1 MPTATQF
8 AHSITLDHIVLR
20 KEEDSAR
27 RRERFSCVVLDIF
40 TRWLQS
46 YAAESKDAESTRMSL
61 ERFLGP
67 QVEPQHIYSDNAP
80 EIIKAVE
87 DKGWSGRHDTS
98 TPNRPATNG
107 IAEHAV
113 RQCKEGTSAVLLQ
126 GGFQPTWWADAMSYY
141 TFVHNIA
148 DKLSDGKTPYEKRFG
163 VKFSGP
169 LYPFGCEITYKP
181 SSPVVKQQMHP
192 LGSKVLRGVF
202 LGYKQRMG
210 GRLEWRSLRRR
221 LGGLREGRARWQ
233 HLRPHH

>member
-27 RRERFSCVVLDIF
+27 RRERYSCVVLDIY

-46 YAAESKDAESTRMSL
+46 YAAEFKDAESTRMSL

-67 QVEPQHIYSDNAP
+67 QIEPQHIYSDNAP

-141 TFVHNIA
+141 TFVHNVA
-148 DKLSDGKTPYEKRFG
+148 DKLSDGKTPYEQRFG
-163 VKFSGP
+163 V
-169 LYPFGCEITYKP
+169 
-181 SSPVVKQQMHP
+181 
-192 LGSKVLRGVF
+192 
-202 LGYKQRMG
+202 
-210 GRLEWRSLRRR
+210 
-221 LGGLREGRARWQ
+221 
-233 HLRPHH
+233 